1 MRIKSICKIP
11 VKIKTRKIKI
21 TKRDL
26 KILNKLMF
34 RHKIIT
40 KGIKHK
46 KLQNKMNKLRLSRIK
61 IYSKKIINKM
71 IKFHR
76 KKYNRINNRMR
87 IQVNN
92 RKNKIKHKK
101 VSQIR
106 RQ

>member
-1 MRIKSICKIP
+1 
-11 VKIKTRKIKI
+11 
-21 TKRDL
+21 
-26 KILNKLMF
+26 
-34 RHKIIT
+34 
-40 KGIKHK
+40 
-46 KLQNKMNKLRLSRIK
+46 MNKLRLSRIK
-61 IYSKKIINKM
+61 IYQKKIINKM

>member
-1 MRIKSICKIP
+1 
-11 VKIKTRKIKI
+11 
-21 TKRDL
+21 
-26 KILNKLMF
+26 
-34 RHKIIT
+34 
-40 KGIKHK
+40 
-46 KLQNKMNKLRLSRIK
+46 
-61 IYSKKIINKM
+61 M

>member
-46 KLQNKMNKLRLSRIK
+46 KL
-61 IYSKKIINKM
+61 
-71 IKFHR
+71 
-76 KKYNRINNRMR
+76 
-87 IQVNN
+87 
-92 RKNKIKHKK
+92 
-101 VSQIR
+101 
-106 RQ
+106 

>member
-1 MRIKSICKIP
+1 M
-11 VKIKTRKIKI
+11 
-21 TKRDL
+21 
-26 KILNKLMF
+26 LNKLMF

-40 KGIKHK
+40 KEIKPK

-61 IYSKKIINKM
+61 IYQEKIINKM

-76 KKYNRINNRMR
+76 KKYSRNSNRMI

-101 VSQIR
+101 VSKIR